1 MLYVLVI
8 YFLIIL
14 FVGFRTKTRSNTRD
28 FIYAGR
34 KLTAIPLALTLV
46 TTWYGAISSVGQ
58 EISYNGIS
66 TWLYF
71 SLTYYIA
78 AFIYS
83 EFISNRIIDKNISS
97 LSNGILKY
105 MGKKSALLSIPIIL
119 LYISP
124 APYLI
129 MLGNIINTIA
139 FESKE

>member
-71 SLTYYIA
+71 GLTYYIA

-83 EFISNRIIDKNISS
+83 EFISSRIINLNISS
-97 LSNGILKY
+97 ISDGI
-105 MGKKSALLSIPIIL
+105 
-119 LYISP
+119 
-124 APYLI
+124 
-129 MLGNIINTIA
+129 
-139 FESKE
+139 